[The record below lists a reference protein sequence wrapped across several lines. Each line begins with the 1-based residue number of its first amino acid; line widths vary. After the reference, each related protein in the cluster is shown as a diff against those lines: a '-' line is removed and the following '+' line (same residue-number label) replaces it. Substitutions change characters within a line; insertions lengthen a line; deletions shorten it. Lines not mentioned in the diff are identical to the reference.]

1 MSVPLIVEVPTKLPV
16 YAAVALT
23 PMIRLSPAAR
33 TLLKVADVLLT
44 VPLTGVGGDATA
56 PAATAAAVR
65 PTSGTSSRRTR
76 LVFMLTPFGSSG
88 PEIPELLRHPG
99 NPNKLGFARSG
110 LSFMGGKRAGKD
122 SLPRASGAARRVDS
136 RLRVGAARSD
146 RRPPARDRLRPLVL
160 AARRP
165 RDAASSQRVGRA

>member
-44 VPLTGVGGDATA
+44 VPLTAVGGDATA
-56 PAATAAAVR
+56 PAATATAAVR

-88 PEIPELLRHPG
+88 PEIPEPLRHPG
-99 NPNKLGFARSG
+99 NPNKLGFARSR

-136 RLRVGAARSD
+136 RLRVGAAGSD

-165 RDAASSQRVGRA
+165 RDA